1 MRLEALSTI
10 LAGSIGV
17 VLLTGLVS
25 CSDSSPTDSGDP
37 VRTTAVEVDDNVF
50 NPDAIRVDAGATV
63 DWTWVGS
70 NPHDVT
76 WDDADL
82 SDSQTQ
88 TSGSHQVTM
97 PTEPGEYSYHCT
109 VHVFQGMRGTVVVE

>member
-1 MRLEALSTI
+1 MQSAKLSPI
-10 LAGSIGV
+10 LAASIGIALMAGV
-17 VLLTGLVS
+17 VS
-25 CSDSSPTDSGDP
+25 CSDGSPTDSGELVP
-37 VRTTAVEVDDNVF
+37 TTAVEVDDNVF
-50 NPDAIRVDAGATV
+50 NPATILVDAGATV

-97 PTEPGEYSYHCT
+97 PTEPGEYSYHCK